1 MNLPTLA
8 VVLVA
13 LAFTA
18 LLVWVLLPSNKAR
31 LEAHGTIP
39 LTDGPLESGDS
50 NNDSHRRSR

>member
-31 LEAHGTIP
+31 LEAHGAIP
-39 LTDGPLESGDS
+39 LSDEPLEDGDS
-50 NNDSHRRSR
+50 KLDSHRRSR